1 MGFNSGLKGLKFND
15 CFRSGIMQGALVLT
29 HECNLSLLL
38 LMFILRR
45 SKNIRL
51 FSVGGKERLVN

>member
-1 MGFNSGLKGLKFND
+1 ML
-15 CFRSGIMQGALVLT
+15 GALALT
-29 HECNLSLLL
+29 HERNLSLLL